1 MVDVDEKIGTAMLA
15 KLGLASSCNAMAT
28 LPMLL
33 EAMNHM
39 WTQVTHAVNLQAQYW
54 QWWEEVFKHNGYEVP
69 RPVPYYVEPYNIPW
83 RVQEEL
89 QGEEQEASGS
99 SSSGSE
105 SE

>member
-15 KLGLASSCNAMAT
+15 KLGLAASTNAMAT
-28 LPMLL
+28 LPMML

-39 WTQVTHAVNLQAQYW
+39 WTQVTHAVNVQAQYW
-54 QWWEEVFKHNGYEVP
+54 EWFEEVCKANGGIVP
-69 RPVPYYVEPYNIPW
+69 KPVPVYVESYHVPW
-83 RVQEEL
+83 RLPEVL
-89 QGEEQEASGS
+89 QGEEEEASG